1 MSGNDPSRPY
11 QDVLDP
17 ALPPIDHDLA
27 VRPVGVW
34 VIAAFLLFS
43 ILTMWGL
50 VSYIFAYRS

>member
-1 MSGNDPSRPY
+1 MPGNDWSRPH
-11 QDVLDP
+11 QKTLEP
-17 ALPPIDHDLA
+17 APQPVDHDLA

-34 VIAAFLLFS
+34 VIAGFLLFS